1 MTRSPPEMNSP
12 EPARPGQWRSR
23 LTLLLIATLFLGS
36 FFIAA
41 LLRFTGWQ
49 PSGHRN
55 YGQLLQP
62 PVALGTQA
70 LLRAD
75 GSTYDWQ
82 PEANRWRFLV
92 APPADCRS
100 ACARTLD
107 TLHRLWLGQGRK
119 ADRIE
124 VLWFG
129 PLPEGTRFRALV
141 PMRANP
147 GLAARLPEAASEDAV
162 PVYLVDPSGYLVLH
176 YHPGFDPAGV
186 RKDLGKL
193 VK

>member
-1 MTRSPPEMNSP
+1 L
-12 EPARPGQWRSR
+12 RSR
-23 LTLLLIATLFLGS
+23 LTLLLIAFLFLGS
-36 FFIAA
+36 FFVAA

-55 YGQLLQP
+55 YGELLQP
-62 PVALGTQA
+62 PVNLATHA

-75 GSTYDWQ
+75 GSTFAWQ

-92 APPADCRS
+92 APPADCAQ
-100 ACARTLD
+100 ACVRTLD
-107 TLHRLWLGQGRK
+107 ALHRIWLGQGRK
-119 ADRIE
+119 ADRLE

-129 PLPEGTRFRALV
+129 ALPEGPRFRALV
-141 PMRANP
+141 PMRADAQ
-147 GLAARLPEAASEDAV
+147 LAAQLPEAAKADAV
-162 PVYLVDPSGYLVLH
+162 PVYLVDPDGYLVLH
-176 YHPGFDPAGV
+176 YRPGFDPAGV

>member
-1 MTRSPPEMNSP
+1 MNMPAATPPPN
-12 EPARPGQWRSR
+12 QWRSR
-23 LTLLLIATLFLGS
+23 LTLLLIAALFLGS

-41 LLRFTGWQ
+41 ALRFTGWQ
-49 PSGHRN
+49 PEGHRN
-55 YGQLLQP
+55 YGELLQP
-62 PVALGTQA
+62 PVNLATRELVQ
-70 LLRAD
+70 AD
-75 GSTYDWQ
+75 GSAFAWR

-92 APPADCRS
+92 AAPEGCTQ

-119 ADRIE
+119 ADRVE

-129 PLPEGTRFRALV
+129 ALPEGPRFRALV
-141 PMRANP
+141 PMRTDAR
-147 GLAARLPEAASEDAV
+147 LAAQLPEAARADAV
-162 PVYLVDPSGYLVLH
+162 PVYLVDPDGYLVLH
-176 YHPGFDPAGV
+176 YRPGFDPAGV

>member
-1 MTRSPPEMNSP
+1 MNTTA
-12 EPARPGQWRSR
+12 PAPPGQWRSR
-23 LTLLLIATLFLGS
+23 LTLLLIAALFLGS
-36 FFIAA
+36 FFVAA
-41 LLRFTGWQ
+41 LLRFSGWQ
-49 PSGHRN
+49 PSSHRN
-55 YGQLLQP
+55 YGELLQP
-62 PVALGTQA
+62 SVNLATKP

-75 GSTYDWQ
+75 GSAYAWQ

-92 APPADCRS
+92 APTADCRE

-107 TLHRLWLGQGRK
+107 ALHRIWLGQGRK
-119 ADRIE
+119 ANRIE

-129 PLPEGTRFRALV
+129 DLPEGPRFRALV
-141 PMRANP
+141 PMRADAR
-147 GLAARLPEAASEDAV
+147 LAAQLPEPARADAL
-162 PVYLVDPSGYLVLH
+162 PLYLVDPSGYLVLH

>member
-1 MTRSPPEMNSP
+1 MTSPASTPPN
-12 EPARPGQWRSR
+12 QWRSR
-23 LTLLLIATLFLGS
+23 LTLLLIAVLFLGS
-36 FFIAA
+36 FFVAA

-55 YGQLLQP
+55 YGELLQP
-62 PVALGTQA
+62 PVNLATHALH
-70 LLRAD
+70 RAD
-75 GSTYDWQ
+75 GSAFAWQ
-82 PEANRWRFLV
+82 PEADRWNFLV
-92 APPADCRS
+92 VAPAGCTQ

-107 TLHRLWLGQGRK
+107 ALHRMWVGQGRK
-119 ADRIE
+119 ADRVG

-129 PLPEGTRFRALV
+129 ALPEGERFRALV
-141 PMRANP
+141 PMQADAR
-147 GLAARLPEAASEDAV
+147 LAAALPEAARADAV